1 MNRFISILIFQN
13 ILVLFLI
20 SFIPTY
26 MIYKKTHD
34 VYELGFLVLFLFIAI
49 MLIIIFLDSILISDS
64 TLSFGFLR
72 FYPFIFLFIKLNSIL
87 NNKYLSY
94 RLTTDQKC
102 ILLIHVMNNH
112 AILSDESYF
121 KFSKFMMN
129 NKSPNYEEYR
139 LFTETPFWVEVY
151 PDIDQYSVNKN
162 LLASHGLTYNEK
174 KFAFSTFGFFA
185 IYLLLIAYIILF

>member
-1 MNRFISILIFQN
+1 
-13 ILVLFLI
+13 
-20 SFIPTY
+20 
-26 MIYKKTHD
+26 
-34 VYELGFLVLFLFIAI
+34 
-49 MLIIIFLDSILISDS
+49 
-64 TLSFGFLR
+64 
-72 FYPFIFLFIKLNSIL
+72 
-87 NNKYLSY
+87 
-94 RLTTDQKC
+94 
-102 ILLIHVMNNH
+102 MNNH